1 MCFCCGEK
9 NKNNGS
15 APNGALP
22 EVLNKELFLFPSSS
36 SHCVNEGTYRVEQ
49 DISAISDLAFSDNRD
64 TTKGSLNNEARSDI
78 RMLLFSR
85 KCEKWLFYVFLVL
98 NCTDGVKDWLLSCGR
113 IVQRLPTCVGGN
125 SR

>member
-85 KCEKWLFYVFLVL
+85 KFEKWLFYVFLVL

-113 IVQRLPTCVGGN
+113 IVQRFPTCVGGN